1 MDSLLA
7 VAGSNAAERWQS
19 MWLEG
24 GTIGERMTEFI
35 GNTLADIGPGTMARR
50 RCFIMDNL
58 G

>member
-1 MDSLLA
+1 
-7 VAGSNAAERWQS
+7 

-24 GTIGERMTEFI
+24 GTTGKRMTEFI

-58 G
+58 GCVALFVIIECFLFK

>member
-35 GNTLADIGPGTMARR
+35 GNTLAEIGPAEPWLVV
-50 RCFIMDNL
+50 DAS
-58 G
+58 